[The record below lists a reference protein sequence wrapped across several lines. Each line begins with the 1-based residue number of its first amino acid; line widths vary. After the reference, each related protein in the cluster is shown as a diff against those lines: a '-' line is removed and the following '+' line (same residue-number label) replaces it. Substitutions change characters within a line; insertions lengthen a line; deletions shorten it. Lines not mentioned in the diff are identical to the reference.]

1 MSTTFSRPIST
12 SYKLIPTCLIAVSEF
27 VYKARTT
34 DNTTVTG
41 LVQAASEELA
51 AESLR
56 ERGLTIIYLREIATS
71 VLGKSLEFLQRI
83 SVRDTVVFSRQL
95 AVLVSANVP
104 LVQSLRIL
112 ITQTPN
118 KHLKVV
124 VSEIADDVEGG
135 TKLSVALAKHRR
147 VFDPFYI
154 NIIRSGETSG
164 KLDEVLEY
172 LAAQLEKDY
181 DLTSRIRGAMI
192 YPIFIL
198 GGLLIVGVLMMT
210 MVLPKIMTIIQESGA
225 PLPLTTKLLI
235 GISWF
240 LQTYW
245 LLLIFGLIVGGVG
258 IFFLLRTQGGR
269 KAWDTTKLRVPIFGK
284 LFQRIALVRF
294 SRSLHTLIVGGVN
307 LPQALAITADV
318 VNNTVYRDVILA
330 TIREVEDGNPIATVF
345 LRSPAVPF
353 MVAQMLN
360 VGEKTGRLDHVL
372 ERLTDF
378 YTREIDNVVRNLV
391 SLIEPLV
398 IGMMGIAVGLMVAAV
413 IMPLYQLAEVM

>member
-1 MSTTFSRPIST
+1 MSDFS
-12 SYKLIPTCLIAVSEF
+12 
-27 VYKARTT
+27 YKARTT
-34 DNTTVTG
+34 DNATVTG

-56 ERGLTIIYLREIATS
+56 ERGLTIIYLREISTNA
-71 VLGKSLEFLQRI
+71 LGKSLEFFQRI

-124 VSEIADDVEGG
+124 VSEIADEVEGG

-147 VFDPFYI
+147 VFDPFYV

-172 LAAQLEKDY
+172 LASQLEKDY

-192 YPIFIL
+192 YPVFIL
-198 GGLLIVGVLMMT
+198 GGLVVVGILMMT
-210 MVLPKIMTIIQESGA
+210 MVLPKILTIIQETGA
-225 PLPLTTKLLI
+225 PLPLTTKILI
-235 GISWF
+235 GTSWF
-240 LQTYW
+240 LQNYW
-245 LLLIFGLIVGGVG
+245 VLLILGLVGVGAG
-258 IFFLLRTQGGR
+258 IFFLLRTPGGR
-269 KAWDTTKLRVPIFGK
+269 KAWDTAKLRVPIFGK

-318 VNNTVYRDVILA
+318 VNNAVYRDVILE

-372 ERLTDF
+372 EKLTDF

>member
-1 MSTTFSRPIST
+1 LFDNFSI
-12 SYKLIPTCLIAVSEF
+12 LIFSVSDF
-27 VYKARTT
+27 SYKARTT
-34 DNTTVTG
+34 DNATVTG

-56 ERGLTIIYLREIATS
+56 ERGLTIIYLREISTNA
-71 VLGKSLEFLQRI
+71 LGKSLEFFQRI

-124 VSEIADDVEGG
+124 VSEIADEVEGG

-147 VFDPFYI
+147 VFDPFYV

-172 LAAQLEKDY
+172 LASQLEKDY

-192 YPIFIL
+192 YPVFIL
-198 GGLLIVGVLMMT
+198 GGLVVVGILMMT
-210 MVLPKIMTIIQESGA
+210 MVLPKILTIIQETGA
-225 PLPLTTKLLI
+225 PLPLTTKILI
-235 GISWF
+235 GTSWF
-240 LQTYW
+240 LQNYW
-245 LLLIFGLIVGGVG
+245 VLLILGLVGVGAG
-258 IFFLLRTQGGR
+258 IFFLLRTPGGR
-269 KAWDTTKLRVPIFGK
+269 KAWDTAKLRVPIFGK

-318 VNNTVYRDVILA
+318 VNNAVYRDVILE

-372 ERLTDF
+372 EKLTDF

>member
-1 MSTTFSRPIST
+1 MPEYS
-12 SYKLIPTCLIAVSEF
+12 
-27 VYKARTT
+27 YKARTAE
-34 DNTTVTG
+34 NATVTG
-41 LVQAASEELA
+41 LVQAASEDLA

-56 ERGLTIIYLREIATS
+56 ERELTILYLRQVSTS
-71 VLGKSLEFLQRI
+71 IVGQSLEVLRRI
-83 SVRDTVVFSRQL
+83 SIRDTVVFSRQL

-124 VSEIADDVEGG
+124 VSEIADDVEAG
-135 TKLSVALAKHRR
+135 TKLSVALSKHGN
-147 VFDPFYI
+147 VFGSFYV

-172 LAAQLEKDY
+172 LANQLEKDY

-192 YPIFIL
+192 YPLFIL
-198 GGLLIVGVLMMT
+198 SGLIVVGFMMMT
-210 MVLPKIMTIIQESGA
+210 FVVPKITTILEESGA
-225 PLPLTTKLLI
+225 ELPVTTRV
-235 GISWF
+235 
-240 LQTYW
+240 
-245 LLLIFGLIVGGVG
+245 LIVVSS
-258 IFFLLRTQGGR
+258 FLSRHWFWVIVATIGAACGLFVLVRTHQGKR
-269 KAWDTTKLRVPIFGK
+269 AWDLVKLKIPIFGK
-284 LFQRIALVRF
+284 LFQKIALVRF

-318 VNNTVYRDVILA
+318 VGNEAYRAVILA
-330 TIREVEDGNPIATVF
+330 TIREVEDGNPIASVF
-345 LRSPAVPF
+345 LHSPIVPF
-353 MVAQMLN
+353 MVSQMLN

-372 ERLTDF
+372 DKLTNF

-398 IGMMGIAVGLMVAAV
+398 IGVMGIAVGLMVAAV
-413 IMPLYQLAEVM
+413 ILPLYKLSESI

>member
-1 MSTTFSRPIST
+1 MPE
-12 SYKLIPTCLIAVSEF
+12 YA
-27 VYKARTT
+27 YKAKTAE
-34 DNTTVTG
+34 NVTVSG
-41 LVQAASEELA
+41 LVQAATEDLA
-51 AESLR
+51 ADSLR
-56 ERGLTIIYLREIATS
+56 ERGLTIVYLHEVSSSI
-71 VLGKSLEFLQRI
+71 LGKSLDVLKRVSI
-83 SVRDTVVFSRQL
+83 RDVVVFSRQL

-118 KHLKVV
+118 RHLKVI
-124 VSEIADDVEGG
+124 VSEVADDVEAG
-135 TKLSVALAKHRR
+135 TKFSVALAKHKR
-147 VFDPFYI
+147 VFDAFYV

-172 LAAQLEKDY
+172 LANQLEKDY

-192 YPIFIL
+192 YPVFIL
-198 GGLLIVGVLMMT
+198 SGLVIVGFMMMT
-210 MVLPKIMTIIQESGA
+210 FVVPKITTILQESGA
-225 PLPLTTKLLI
+225 ELPISTRLLI
-235 GISWF
+235 WVSDF
-240 LQTYW
+240 LSNYW
-245 LLLIFGLIVGGVG
+245 LLLLLGGIAGGIGL
-258 IFFLLRTQGGR
+258 FFLIRTKEGR
-269 KAWDTTKLRVPIFGK
+269 RTWDTVKLHVPIFGK
-284 LFQRIALVRF
+284 LFQKIALVRF

-318 VNNTVYRDVILA
+318 VGNEVYRKVITD
-330 TIREVEDGNPIATVF
+330 TIREVEDGNPIASVF
-345 LRSPAVPF
+345 LHSSVVPF

-372 ERLTDF
+372 EKMTNF

-413 IMPLYQLAEVM
+413 ILPLYQLSENI

>member
-1 MSTTFSRPIST
+1 MFDNFSI
-12 SYKLIPTCLIAVSEF
+12 LIFSVSDF
-27 VYKARTT
+27 SYKARTT
-34 DNTTVTG
+34 DNATVTG

-56 ERGLTIIYLREIATS
+56 ERGLTIIYLREISTNA
-71 VLGKSLEFLQRI
+71 LGKSLEFFQRI

-124 VSEIADDVEGG
+124 VSEIADEVEGG

-147 VFDPFYI
+147 VFDPFYV

-172 LAAQLEKDY
+172 LASQLEKDY

-192 YPIFIL
+192 YPVFIL
-198 GGLLIVGVLMMT
+198 GGLVVVGILMMT
-210 MVLPKIMTIIQESGA
+210 MVLPKILTIIQETGA
-225 PLPLTTKLLI
+225 PLPLTTKILI
-235 GISWF
+235 GTSWF
-240 LQTYW
+240 LQNYW
-245 LLLIFGLIVGGVG
+245 VLLILGLVGVGAG
-258 IFFLLRTQGGR
+258 IFFLLRTPGGR
-269 KAWDTTKLRVPIFGK
+269 KAWDTAKLRVPIFGK

-318 VNNTVYRDVILA
+318 VNNAVYRDVILE

-372 ERLTDF
+372 EKLTDF